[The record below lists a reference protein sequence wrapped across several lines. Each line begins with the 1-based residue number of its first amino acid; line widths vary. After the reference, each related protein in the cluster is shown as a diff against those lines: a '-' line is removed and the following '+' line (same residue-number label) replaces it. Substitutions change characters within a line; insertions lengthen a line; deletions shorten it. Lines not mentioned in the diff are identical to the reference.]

1 MEREQ
6 EIKKLTTVLQ
16 RIARSA
22 SYATWSNTAADAALF
37 CVKQYNAVLARLTE
51 LEPQVAYA
59 FTQLP
64 ETASPQ
70 VTRIAARELGAY
82 FEGEGESGEER
93 EGHHRQRRS
102 GCWSARRTR
111 HGWAAYGRW

>member
-6 EIKKLTTVLQ
+6 EIKKLTNVLH

-22 SYATWSNTAADAALF
+22 GYAAWNTSAQDAAAF

-59 FTQLP
+59 FAPLA
-64 ETASPQ
+64 EAASPQ
-70 VTRIAARELGAY
+70 VIRIAARELGAY
-82 FEGEGESGEER
+82 FEGEGEPREER
-93 EGHHRQRRS
+93 ERHHRA
-102 GCWSARRTR
+102 GCGRAGRTR

>member
-6 EIKKLTTVLQ
+6 EIKKLLNVLH

-22 SYATWSNTAADAALF
+22 SYAAWNNSAQDAASF

-51 LEPQVAYA
+51 IEPQVAHA
-59 FTQLP
+59 FAPLAQA
-64 ETASPQ
+64 ASPQ

-82 FEGEGESGEER
+82 FETEGESSEER
-93 EGHHRQRRS
+93 QGQRHG
-102 GCWSARRTR
+102 GCWRGGRTR

>member
-6 EIKKLTTVLQ
+6 EIKKLTNVLH

-22 SYATWSNTAADAALF
+22 SYAAWNKSAPDAGRF
-37 CVKQYNAVLARLTE
+37 CVTQYNAVLGRLTE

-64 ETASPQ
+64 EAASPE
-70 VTRIAARELGAY
+70 VTRIAARELSAY
-82 FEGEGESGEER
+82 FEGETETGEARGR
-93 EGHHRQRRS
+93 RQHRA
-102 GCWSARRTR
+102 GCGSSRTR